1 MILSVIFLAFILG
14 LFIYF
19 FIVYLSVKND
29 IKEYNSKPNNNAFLV
44 LNKKGIIFEKENI
57 KTNVDW
63 DNIKY
68 VLINKYTIAFISIN
82 DKVIVAINKLYL
94 NEIIDG
100 ISKYNK
106 MNLVIDNSDLYKK
119 TNIKE
124 MFKKDINNLLLTL
137 FIISCF
143 TPFISIL
150 GWYAFSS
157 ITNTPMQLA
166 SYGAL
171 IGLIA
176 PLLSIIFGLKYKSK
190 DTTKNIVI
198 GIVMTIVTLGM
209 TLSSNISIFET
220 SDKIVKNSNYQ
231 EIIGEVVPSGIV
243 NFNYNQKNSPHIL
256 SIIIK
261 ENKEA
266 INFYRKLQKNTR
278 WIDEDNINT
287 TLEYFIHDKCY
298 SETKKCLYLIYNEDN
313 KTYNEVPKESGSYR
327 IKEFVYNPN
336 NNNLIINEFDTDYKK

>member
-1 MILSVIFLAFILG
+1 
-14 LFIYF
+14 
-19 FIVYLSVKND
+19 
-29 IKEYNSKPNNNAFLV
+29 
-44 LNKKGIIFEKENI
+44 
-57 KTNVDW
+57 
-63 DNIKY
+63 
-68 VLINKYTIAFISIN
+68 
-82 DKVIVAINKLYL
+82 
-94 NEIIDG
+94 
-100 ISKYNK
+100 

-150 GWYAFSS
+150 GWYAFSR